1 MRVIAKSLGEYNACT
16 LHVGLWPRVR
26 KRIQFIIN
34 IRLFSLGGYCLSR
47 VKNIIKRVGE
57 TCTIVVCY
65 APVIAY
71 VYSYVLF
78 DSVIGRTDS
87 NMTK

>member
-1 MRVIAKSLGEYNACT
+1 M
-16 LHVGLWPRVR
+16 P
-26 KRIQFIIN
+26 
-34 IRLFSLGGYCLSR
+34 R

-71 VYSYVLF
+71 VYSYVLY
-78 DSVIGRTDS
+78 DSMMGRVDS